1 MSIQQYHS
9 SGEFREDRNI
19 IIGSG
24 SGGGQAGKRYR
35 FQPLLNRSWHSA
47 KCLLLS
53 PVSQHICD
61 STSLVGSAEARVQEL
76 LNRFSPYLSQPKLG
90 SCFPS
95 SLSDPLLIPPVPPPT
110 SPIPPPSWA
119 LLLPTLCGSPELDNW
134 ELSTDGGGRSS
145 PQDQGSLLQTQ
156 TQQSAEWAPA
166 PLTIKL
172 ETYRLLKRW
181 SALPGVQQLWR
192 TVLL

>member
-76 LNRFSPYLSQPKLG
+76 LNRFSPYLSQPQLG
-90 SCFPS
+90 CFPS
-95 SLSDPLLIPPVPPPT
+95 SLSDRLLIPPVPPPT

-134 ELSTDGGGRSS
+134 ELSTDGGAGQLPSGSRVTITDTDTAVSRVGSS
-145 PQDQGSLLQTQ
+145 PSDYKAGDL
-156 TQQSAEWAPA
+156 PA
-166 PLTIKL
+166 AQAVVSSPWGPAAL
-172 ETYRLLKRW
+172 ED
-181 SALPGVQQLWR
+181 
-192 TVLL
+192 